1 MNGAEATTTHQV
13 HTADSARLS
22 FLRAGSVDLT
32 VTSPPYPMIKQWDAE
47 FAADPK
53 VAAALAAEDGPAA
66 FEAMHRQ
73 LDAVWRQV
81 ARVTRPGGFACINV
95 GDATRSIGGSFRL
108 FANHVRVTTAFLRL
122 GFVCLPPIVWRKET
136 NAPNK
141 FMGSGMLPAGA
152 YVTLEH
158 ELILVLRKGAPR
170 TFDGAAERR
179 RRRQSA
185 VFWEERNQWFSDL
198 WTFKGV
204 RQGKGAD
211 RTGAFPFELAFR
223 LVHMYSARGDVVL
236 DPFLGTGTVCLA
248 AAAGR
253 RNSVGVERAPKR
265 AANARQVLLGGAREA
280 SRRTKARLES
290 HRRFADSGARELRYH
305 NDALGMPV
313 MTRQETDLRLDQVV
327 GIEEGEGEALV
338 ALHAPL
344 P

>member
-1 MNGAEATTTHQV
+1 MSGSDATTTHQV
-13 HTADSARLS
+13 HAADAARLP

-47 FAADPK
+47 FAADAK
-53 VAAALAAEDGPAA
+53 VAAALSAEDGAAA

-73 LDAVWRQV
+73 LDTVWRQV
-81 ARVTRPGGFACINV
+81 ARVTRPGGFACVNV
-95 GDATRSIGGSFRL
+95 GDATRSIGGFFQL

-158 ELILVLRKGAPR
+158 ELILVLRKGVPR
-170 TFDGAAERR
+170 AFDGAAERR

-204 RQGKGAD
+204 RQGKAGD

-223 LVHMYSARGDVVL
+223 LVHMYSVRGDVVL

-253 RNSVGVERAPKR
+253 RNSVGVERDPTR
-265 AANARQVLLGGAREA
+265 AANARALLLNGAREA
-280 SRRTKARLES
+280 SRRSRARLEA
-290 HRRFADSGARELRYH
+290 HRRFAGSGARELRYH
-305 NDALGMPV
+305 NEALGTPV
-313 MTRQETDLRLDQVV
+313 MTRQETDLRLDHLVT
-327 GIEEGEGEALV
+327 IEEGAGEGLV
-338 ALHAPL
+338 AHHAPL